1 MVVMVVVRR
10 RRHVAMAADHPMVTD
25 HAMVAHD
32 VMARR
37 HDVMVVM
44 VVADRLG

>member
-1 MVVMVVVRR
+1 MVRR
-10 RRHVAMAADHPMVTD
+10 RRHVAMAANHPMVTD

-37 HDVMVVM
+37 HDVVMVVM
-44 VVADRLG
+44 VADRLG